1 MHPRTVGRPPRRTPV
16 SLSSAFDANAVQRPR
31 HAHAF
36 TLIEL
41 LVVIAIIAIL
51 IGFFVPT
58 LFGIYERAKKV
69 QAKNDLTQIVNTVNA
84 FYTDYGRY
92 PTTATSN
99 VIYGPEGAVSDVLF
113 NELQACHLVNG
124 VRTPSCCTI
133 DTAPLNTRQIVYL
146 SPRCSGTATTR
157 SGIASDGQYY
167 DPWATRYNIEID
179 ADYNNQI
186 ANPYPDTA
194 AGAQSLSL
202 GVIGWS
208 YGKDQTKGTR
218 TPASP
223 NYGGSDDVISWQ

>member
-1 MHPRTVGRPPRRTPV
+1 MHP
-16 SLSSAFDANAVQRPR
+16 SSK
-31 HAHAF
+31 HTHAF
-36 TLIEL
+36 TFTEL
-41 LVVIAIIAIL
+41 LMTIIIIAIL
-51 IGFFVPT
+51 ASIAYPVFIG
-58 LFGIYERAKKV
+58 IMERARKT
-69 QAKNDLTQIVNTVNA
+69 QAKNDLTQIMTAVNA

-133 DTAPLNTRQIVYL
+133 DAAPLNTRQIVYL
-146 SPRCSGTATTR
+146 SPRCSGTATAR
-157 SGIASDGQYY
+157 SGIGSDGQYY
-167 DPWATRYNIEID
+167 DSWATRYNIEID

-202 GVIGWS
+202 GVIGWC
-208 YGKDQTKGTR
+208 YGKDQTKGTKS
-218 TPASP
+218 PASP
-223 NYGGSDDVISWQ
+223 NYGGSDDVISWK